1 MDADIE
7 NEINKIRW
15 ERWRAKQ
22 KAEREKTCFYCWD
35 QWNQWNNW
43 NNWSDV
49 PTPWEQTSDK
59 PCVNCWERSGEAYGV
74 AHERHYFDD
83 PDTGESLNIYAS
95 GVLAYYAKARGSAWY
110 DFDLTDS
117 PDVRVGDPGDADVK
131 FSDIVGELNS
141 MNVAGVDGMSIH
153 MYVFVDDLT
162 TDERI
167 GEEIVI
173 SEALSDTDSILGIV
187 DYVVEVLLPEWTH
200 KEYDLHSV
208 TYHVYIPNM
217 KKHKYR
223 VGYWAE
229 VVAIGAGGTA
239 CVSDFE
245 GGNRRIKTSRFRI
258 GQLFE

>member
-1 MDADIE
+1 MSVTD
-7 NEINKIRW
+7 EIRQRVNKKRW
-15 ERWRAKQ
+15 ERWRARQDK
-22 KAEREKTCFYCWD
+22 EREKTYFYCTPPPGA
-35 QWNQWNNW
+35 
-43 NNWSDV
+43 WSLYYYSPSD
-49 PTPWEQTSDK
+49 WEH
-59 PCVNCWERSGEAYGV
+59 SGEAYGV
-74 AHERHYFDD
+74 AHEEDYFDD
-83 PDTGESLNIYAS
+83 PDTGKSLNIYAS

-117 PDVRVGDPGDADVK
+117 PDVRVGDPGYADVK

-153 MYVFVDDLT
+153 VYVFVDDLT

-173 SEALSDTDSILGIV
+173 SEALSDTDSILSIV

-208 TYHVYIPNM
+208 TYTLPIPSM

-229 VVAIGAGGTA
+229 VAAIGGGTTA

-245 GGNRRIKTSRFRI
+245 GGNYGIKVKAFAI
-258 GQLFE
+258 GQK